1 MSYIGWSSNVE
12 AGWNSLYSGGA
23 TDFVHTNTGTSTGEA
38 DVYDF
43 VFACGVEGGV
53 ATTVVWT
60 VLLDGTPITFSDY
73 LTDIAIDDGILDG
86 GMSMPATITVSA
98 VVDGTPASN
107 TLYMTITPAGFLYAD
122 FAWGSSAE
130 STVTRLWRDYAKT
143 DEVGP

>member
-23 TDFVHTNTGTSTGEA
+23 TDFVHTNTGTSTDEA

-60 VLLDGTPITFSDY
+60 VLLDGTPVTFSDY
-73 LTDIAIDDGILDG
+73 LTDIAIDDGSLDG
-86 GMSMPATITVSA
+86 GMSLPATITVSA
-98 VVDGTPASN
+98 VVDGTPANN
-107 TLYMTITPAGFLYAD
+107 TLYLTLSSAGTGYAN
-122 FAWGSSAE
+122 FAWGPLGGAE
-130 STVTRLWRDYAKT
+130 VTRLWRDYAKT